1 MELTTLKATS
11 RVLGANRENKRL
23 RKAGQIPA
31 VYYGKG
37 TEALNISVSAIDV
50 RKILAPGKRY
60 TLLDLE
66 IDGKAGNPAVI
77 YNYQKDAISQA
88 IDHIDF
94 LKIDEATPVKVRVPV
109 KLSGLPVGVKT
120 QGGVMA
126 QETHYLMLS
135 AKPTCIPT
143 VLNLDISD
151 FETNVTFYA
160 KDFKLP
166 EGVTLA
172 SVPRTVIFSISS
184 KSKKKDAA
192 ADAAAPAAEAAA
204 PAAAAAAPAAEAK

>member
-11 RVLGANRENKRL
+11 RVLGANRDNARL

-37 TEALNISVSAIDV
+37 MEALNIAVSEIDV
-50 RKILAPGKRY
+50 RKVLAPGKRY

-66 IDGKAGNPAVI
+66 IDGKAGNPALV
-77 YNYQKDAISQA
+77 YNVQKDAITQK
-88 IDHIDF
+88 IIHVDF
-94 LKIDEATPVKVRVPV
+94 IKIADDEFVKVRIPV

-120 QGGVMA
+120 QGGVFA
-126 QETHYLMLS
+126 QEARYLMLA
-135 AKPTCIPT
+135 AKPACIPA
-143 VLNLDISD
+143 VLDMDISN

-166 EGVTLA
+166 EGVQLA

-184 KSKKKDAA
+184 
-192 ADAAAPAAEAAA
+192 
-204 PAAAAAAPAAEAK
+204 